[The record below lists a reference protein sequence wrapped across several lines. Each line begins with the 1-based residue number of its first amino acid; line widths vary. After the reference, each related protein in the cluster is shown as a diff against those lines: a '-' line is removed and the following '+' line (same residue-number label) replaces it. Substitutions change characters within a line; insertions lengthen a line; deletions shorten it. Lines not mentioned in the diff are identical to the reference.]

1 MSTGEKATGKAAAGK
16 AAAARAERKPRPKS
30 LTFKG
35 LKFTLQPELP
45 DTFIFDV
52 VEVEA
57 AGDSIGPIFRMLR
70 SMLGSEQ
77 FMRLRNAVEAGTI
90 APEEI
95 DDFVAAVFEKYGLD
109 LGESS
114 ASRES

>member
-1 MSTGEKATGKAAAGK
+1 VSPGEKATGKAAAGK

-52 VEVEA
+52 IEVEA
-57 AGDSIGPIFRMLR
+57 AGEGIGPIFRMLR
-70 SMLGSEQ
+70 SMLGGEQ
-77 FMRLRNAVEAGTI
+77 FMRLRNAVEDGTI
-90 APEEI
+90 AVEEV
-95 DDFVAAVFEKYGLD
+95 DDFVGAVFEKYGLG
-109 LGESS
+109 LGEPS
-114 ASRES
+114 ASQDS